1 MRVGNQGGLIMTDP
15 RYTDPPTD
23 PRLRDPALRDDTAS
37 GGAMWGW
44 IAGIAVLILVVF
56 VLIGGWNGSGT
67 NTASNT
73 PNTPAATTTGSAPR
87 STAPPAATPAP
98 AKPAAPATPATP
110 APAPG
115 K

>member
-1 MRVGNQGGLIMTDP
+1 MTDP

-23 PRLRDPALRDDTAS
+23 PRFRDPVLRDDTSS

-67 NTASNT
+67 NTASNA
-73 PNTPAATTTGSAPR
+73 PSNPAATTTGSAPAGGAMTPR
-87 STAPPAATPAP
+87 PATPPAH
-98 AKPAAPATPATP
+98 PATP
-110 APAPG
+110 APTPAPAS

>member
-1 MRVGNQGGLIMTDP
+1 MTDP

-23 PRLRDPALRDDTAS
+23 PRFRDPVLRDDTSS

-44 IAGIAVLILVVF
+44 IAGIAVLILIVF

-67 NTASNT
+67 NTASNA
-73 PNTPAATTTGSAPR
+73 PNNPAATTTGSAPR
-87 STAPPAATPAP
+87 SATPPAATPAP
-98 AKPAAPATPATP
+98 ANPAPAPAAPAPA
-110 APAPG
+110 G

>member
-1 MRVGNQGGLIMTDP
+1 MTDP

-23 PRLRDPALRDDTAS
+23 SRFRDPVVRDDTSS

-44 IAGIAVLILVVF
+44 IAGIAVLILIVF

-67 NTASNT
+67 NTASNA
-73 PNTPAATTTGSAPR
+73 PKNPAATTTGSATGGMPPR
-87 STAPPAATPAP
+87 PATPST
-98 AKPAAPATPATP
+98 PAAPA
-110 APAPG
+110 APAG